1 MLILEVTKKLETELK
16 VNTHNVIPMEEDK
29 FYSWHADIFMYN
41 RRKCIILMNDKTRY
55 SIVLYGL
62 KKEQFK
68 NLQQVITD
76 AIVENF
82 TEEGFE
88 GEVIENYIQKLGYIL
103 YSKTNDQNILEQI
116 TDMEYITVQSYF
128 KELLNEDKINQAELN
143 KKVNRTILGKWK
155 YKYGIQGLQEELSNK
170 KIGINQ

>member
-1 MLILEVTKKLETELK
+1 MLILEVTKKLENELK

-29 FYSWHADIFMYN
+29 FYSWHANIFMFN

-68 NLQQVITD
+68 NLQSVISD

-82 TEEGFE
+82 TEEGFDAKL
-88 GEVIENYIQKLGYIL
+88 IEDYVQKLGYIL
-103 YSKTNDQNILEQI
+103 YSKTNDQNIMEQI
-116 TDMEYITVQSYF
+116 NDMEYITVQSYF
-128 KELLNEDKINQAELN
+128 KSFLEEDKINQLELN
-143 KKVNRTILGKWK
+143 KKVNRTILAKWK
-155 YKYGIQGLQEELSNK
+155 YKYGIQGLQEEMTDK

>member
-1 MLILEVTKKLETELK
+1 MLILEVTKKLENELQ

-29 FYSWHADIFMYN
+29 FYSWHANIFMYN

-55 SIVLYGL
+55 SIILYGL
-62 KKEQFK
+62 KKDQFK

-82 TEEGFE
+82 TQEGFE
-88 GEVIENYIQKLGYIL
+88 TEIIDNYVQKLGYIL
-103 YSKTNDQNILEQI
+103 YSKTNDQNILGQM

-128 KELLNEDKINQAELN
+128 KALLEENKINQVELN

-155 YKYGIQGLQEELSNK
+155 YKYGIQGLQEELVNK
-170 KIGINQ
+170 KVGMNQ